1 MTSRRESPIW
11 QGAVLSSVLPV
22 VDGSRHI
29 QVSEEAIRAVARWM
43 AYEEFAPISAGL
55 SPLFPIE
62 PRAKELTEFTM
73 LVNTLNFAFTDFT
86 TSEKFTTTY
95 MGQHFVDSEAMV
107 AKLHQG
113 LLSGTPVTSGAW
125 MATVTA
131 TDLRRL
137 FADRLE
143 IPLIDERVA
152 MLREV
157 GAVLVARYEGS
168 WWNWVQ
174 ACSGALYDNGS
185 GLLERLASD
194 FPRFNDASEW
204 HGHRVQFM
212 KLGQLGLWT
221 LHMQLKKIGTPLLRD
236 PQLLTAFA
244 DYIVPV
250 ALNLFDIFRY
260 SPALAEKINSGTEI
274 ARDSDEEIELRA
286 LSIYAVAR
294 LVEEIN
300 LLRPA
305 EMQLISPQVDYRLWK
320 SYHATHAPHHLTKT
334 VMY

>member
-1 MTSRRESPIW
+1 MTPRREGPIW
-11 QGAVLSSVLPV
+11 SGAVLSSVLPV
-22 VDGSRHI
+22 VDSSRHI

-86 TSEKFTTTY
+86 TSEKYTTTY

-125 MATVTA
+125 MATVTPA
-131 TDLRRL
+131 DLRRL

-157 GAVLVARYEGS
+157 GTVLVARYEGS

-174 ACSGALYDNGS
+174 DCSGALYDNGS

-274 ARDSDEEIELRA
+274 ARDSDEEVELRA

-305 EMQLISPQVDYRLWK
+305 DLLLISPQVDYRLWK

>member
-1 MTSRRESPIW
+1 MIPRRDNPIW

-22 VDGSRHI
+22 VDGASHI

-113 LLSGTPVTSGAW
+113 LGSGTPVTSGAW

-131 TDLRRL
+131 ADLRRL
-137 FADRLE
+137 FADTIE

-157 GAVLVARYEGS
+157 GSVLVARYEGS

-174 ACSGALYDNGS
+174 DCSGALYDNGS

-194 FPRFNDASEW
+194 FPRFNDASQW
-204 HGHRVQFM
+204 RGHRVQFM

-221 LHMQLKKIGTPLLRD
+221 LHMQLKKIGTPLLSD

-250 ALNLFDIFRY
+250 ALNLFDIFHY
-260 SPALAEKINSGTEI
+260 SPSLMEKIKSGTEI
-274 ARDSDEEIELRA
+274 TRDSDEEIELRA

-305 EMQLISPQVDYRLWK
+305 DMQLISPQVDYRLWK

>member
-1 MTSRRESPIW
+1 MTTQRESPIW
-11 QGAVLSSVLPV
+11 KGAVLSSVLPV
-22 VDGSRHI
+22 VDGASHI
-29 QVSEEAIRAVARWM
+29 RVSEDAIRAVARWM
-43 AYEEFAPISAGL
+43 AHEEFQPVAAGL

-73 LVNTLNFAFTDFT
+73 LVNTLNFAFTDFK
-86 TSEKFTTTY
+86 TSEKYTTTY
-95 MGQHFVDSEAMV
+95 LGQHYVDSEAMV
-107 AKLHQG
+107 AKLHQA
-113 LLSGTPVTSGAW
+113 LVAGTPVTSGAW
-125 MATVTA
+125 MARVTA
-131 TDLRRL
+131 ADLRHL
-137 FADRLE
+137 FADSMK

-157 GAVLVARYEGS
+157 GSVLEARYAGS

-174 ACSGALYDNGS
+174 DCSGALYDNGS

-194 FPRFNDASEW
+194 FPRFNDASQW
-204 HGHRVQFM
+204 RGNRVQFM

-221 LHMQLKKIGTPLLRD
+221 LHMQLKKIGAPLLSD

-250 ALNLFDIFRY
+250 ALNLFGIFHY
-260 SPALAEKINSGTEI
+260 SPALSEKITNGTEI

-300 LLRPA
+300 LIRPA
-305 EMQLISPQVDYRLWK
+305 DLQLISPQVDYRLWK

>member
-1 MTSRRESPIW
+1 
-11 QGAVLSSVLPV
+11 V
-22 VDGSRHI
+22 VDGASHI

-43 AYEEFAPISAGL
+43 AFEEFAPISAGL

-86 TSEKFTTTY
+86 TSEKYTTTY
-95 MGQHFVDSEAMV
+95 LGQHFVDSEAMV

-113 LLSGTPVTSGAW
+113 LGSGTPVTSGAW
-125 MATVTA
+125 MATATA
-131 TDLRRL
+131 ADLRHL
-137 FADRLE
+137 FADTLE

-157 GAVLVARYEGS
+157 GTVLEARYQGS

-174 ACSGALYDNGS
+174 DCSGALYDNGS

-194 FPRFNDASEW
+194 FPRFNDASQW
-204 HGHRVQFM
+204 RGHRVQLM

-221 LHMQLKKIGTPLLRD
+221 LHMQLKKIGTPLLSD

-250 ALNLFDIFRY
+250 ALNLFDIFHYRP
-260 SPALAEKINSGTEI
+260 SLTEKINSGTEI
-274 ARDSDEEIELRA
+274 TRDSDEEIELRA

-305 EMQLISPQVDYRLWK
+305 DSQLISPQVDFRLWK

>member
-1 MTSRRESPIW
+1 MMPRRESPIW
-11 QGAVLSSVLPV
+11 QGAVLASVLPV
-22 VDGSRHI
+22 VNGASHI

-95 MGQHFVDSEAMV
+95 MGQRFVDSEAMV

-125 MATVTA
+125 MSTVTA
-131 TDLRRL
+131 ADLRRL
-137 FADRLE
+137 FADTLE

-152 MLREV
+152 ALREV
-157 GAVLVARYEGS
+157 GTVLEARYEGS

-174 ACSGALYDNGS
+174 DCSGALYDNGS

-221 LHMQLKKIGTPLLRD
+221 LHMQLKKIGTPLLSD

-250 ALNLFDIFRY
+250 ALNLFEIFRY
-260 SPALAEKINSGTEI
+260 SPALAETINSGREI
-274 ARDSDEEIELRA
+274 ARDSDEEVELRA

-300 LLRPA
+300 LLRPG

>member
-1 MTSRRESPIW
+1 MTIQRESPIW
-11 QGAVLSSVLPV
+11 QGAVLASVLPV
-22 VDGSRHI
+22 VDGARHI
-29 QVSEEAIRAVARWM
+29 QVSEDAIRAVARWM
-43 AYEEFAPISAGL
+43 AYEEFQPIGAGL
-55 SPLFPIE
+55 SPLFPI
-62 PRAKELTEFTM
+62 PPHAKELTEFTM
-73 LVNTLNFAFTDFT
+73 LVNTLNFAFTDFV
-86 TSEKFTTTY
+86 TSEKYTTTY
-95 MGQHFVDSEAMV
+95 LGQHYVDSEAMV
-107 AKLHQG
+107 AKLHQA
-113 LLSGTPVTSGAW
+113 LQSGTPVTSGAW
-125 MATVTA
+125 MARVTA
-131 TDLRRL
+131 ADLRHL
-137 FADRLE
+137 FADSME

-157 GAVLVARYEGS
+157 GTVLEARYEGS

-174 ACSGALYDNGS
+174 DCSGALYDNGA

-194 FPRFNDASEW
+194 FPRFNDASQW
-204 HGHRVQFM
+204 RGHRVQFM

-221 LHMQLKKIGTPLLRD
+221 LHMQLKKIGVPLLND

-250 ALNLFDIFRY
+250 ALNLFDIFHY
-260 SPALAEKINSGTEI
+260 SPALTEKINGGTEI
-274 ARDSDEEIELRA
+274 TRDSDEEIELRA

-305 EMQLISPQVDYRLWK
+305 DSQLISPQVDYRLWK
-320 SYHATHAPHHLTKT
+320 SYHATHAAHHLTKT

>member
-1 MTSRRESPIW
+1 MTPRHESPIW
-11 QGAVLSSVLPV
+11 SGAVLASVLPV
-22 VDGSRHI
+22 VDGASHI

-62 PRAKELTEFTM
+62 PRAKDLTEFTM
-73 LVNTLNFAFTDFT
+73 LVNTLNFAFTDFS
-86 TSEKFTTTY
+86 TSKKYTTTY
-95 MGQHFVDSEAMV
+95 MGQHYVDSEAMV
-107 AKLHQG
+107 AKLHQA
-113 LLSGTPVTSGAW
+113 LLSGTPVTSGTW
-125 MATVTA
+125 MARVTA
-131 TDLRRL
+131 ADLRGL
-137 FADRLE
+137 FADSLE

-157 GAVLVARYEGS
+157 GSVLEARYDGS

-174 ACSGALYDNGS
+174 DCSGALYDNGS

-194 FPRFNDASEW
+194 FPRFDDASQW
-204 HGHRVQFM
+204 RGHRVQFM

-221 LHMQLKKIGTPLLRD
+221 LHMQLKKIGAPLLTD
-236 PQLLTAFA
+236 PHLLTAFA

-250 ALNLFDIFRY
+250 ALNLFDIFQY
-260 SPALAEKINSGTEI
+260 NPALAEKINSGTEI
-274 ARDSDEEIELRA
+274 PRDSDEEIELRA

-305 EMQLISPQVDYRLWK
+305 ELQLISPQVDYRLWK